1 MKITR
6 RDFLRMAA
14 YSAAAAGAT
23 QFDLFK
29 LKEALA
35 DNGKPNVI
43 WFEGLGD
50 SGCVV
55 SLANYFDGSAGIEG
69 VLLNHVELKFNSVL
83 MGASGQMAINAAEA
97 AYTDYLNTPYVLV
110 LSGALSNLDG
120 YCVIG
125 QDDVHGNGT
134 MQLVEAF
141 NKWEERAAAVLFVGS
156 CASYGGVNSIGG
168 NDTSNDSRAMPP
180 NHAGPE
186 PVLNAE
192 TTRNYNYDYSKSLYL
207 PGCPAHPDWIVLSI
221 VDFLTNGMPDRDPM
235 GRPLSLLGTP
245 VYANT
250 VHSQCPRLPEH
261 DAGNFAASVGDPL
274 KCLVKVGC
282 RGKDT
287 YADCPTRGWNSVGT
301 YCNKPGINGLCI
313 GCTQPLFPDVPFN
326 REINN
331 ITFP

>member
-1 MKITR
+1 
-6 RDFLRMAA
+6 MAA
-14 YSAAAAGAT
+14 YSAAVTGAM

-29 LKEALA
+29 LKKALA

-69 VLLNHVELKFNSVL
+69 VLLNHIEMKFNSVL
-83 MGASGQMAINAAEA
+83 MGASGQMAVNAAQA
-97 AYTDYLNTPYVLV
+97 AYDDYATTPYVLV
-110 LSGALSNLDG
+110 LSGAISNLDG
-120 YCVIG
+120 YAIIG
-125 QDDVHGNGT
+125 QDDLHGNGT
-134 MQLVEAF
+134 MQLVDSF
-141 NKWEERAAAVLFVGS
+141 SKWEERAAAVLFVGS
-156 CASYGGVNSIGG
+156 CACYGGVNSIGG
-168 NDTSNDSRAMPP
+168 GNIGPGYDPHNDARAIVP
-180 NHAGPE
+180 NHNPGP
-186 PVLNAE
+186 PTYSDGRNL
-192 TTRNYNYDYSKSLYL
+192 NYNYSKSLFL

-221 VDFLTNGMPDRDPM
+221 VDFLTNGMPSRDAY

-250 VHSQCPRLPEH
+250 VHSQCPRKADH
-261 DAGNFAASVGDPL
+261 DTGNFADTVGDPQR
-274 KCLVKVGC
+274 CLVKVGC

-287 YADCPTRGWNSVGT
+287 FADCPTRGWNSVGT

-326 REINN
+326 REIGN
-331 ITFP
+331 IT